1 MQLVLETLARARQ
14 LPRRL
19 RSKALRF
26 GAIAVAVGAAC
37 IAAPVLAH
45 DGPKTPPPACGT
57 TLPLTTPCT
66 PTVVRPGEPGAPYL
80 VTLPGVG
87 TLSFIIDPATNKIIS
102 ATVSGLG
109 VNFTASTPKISADGT
124 KVSVTFT
131 NSADPTQVYRV
142 KVRVKPPET
151 AGGAP
156 VVKASVRGAAHWHS
170 EHKQHHGE
178 HEGGR

>member
-1 MQLVLETLARARQ
+1 MQLVLETLERARR

-19 RSKALRF
+19 RSKALRY

-45 DGPKTPPPACGT
+45 DGPKTPPPACST

-66 PTVVRPGEPGAPYL
+66 PTLVRPGEPGAPYL

-87 TLSFIIDPATNKIIS
+87 TLSFIIDPATNKITS

-124 KVSVTFT
+124 KVYVTLT
-131 NSADPTQVYRV
+131 NSANPTQVYRV
-142 KVRVKPPET
+142 EVKVKPSET

-156 VVKASVRGAAHWHS
+156 VINAKVRGSANGHG
-170 EHKQHHGE
+170 EHKNHHGE